1 MTGTTTSVMNDSRKK
16 ESMTVF
22 AVMTMYF
29 LVPTQGVVLATFQTI
44 SEAFPEVGFTAI
56 SYLATIV
63 ALAQI
68 PAALFSG
75 AVAGRK
81 VRYRTICIWSLLLYV
96 AAGVAP
102 YFATTDTNFNVL
114 LLSRFLFGLGLGAFS
129 PLTNALVTTIYRKN
143 EQKRASMLG
152 YGNTIF
158 NIAAIAA
165 QTGGG
170 FLCLISWQTTFLFY
184 LVGIIPLIF
193 VVMFL
198 KEPEAVDTEGK
209 ERVKIPMVAY
219 LYLLVFTITLIA
231 TYPALMFVSI
241 IMAQHDLGGAGLAGT
256 LLSVFTVVG
265 AVVAALFGTIYKI
278 LKNKILP
285 ISIMVN
291 ALAMFV
297 IYYSSSISNLPLFVS
312 AFVLVGIGL
321 TGITIGTPMIL
332 STTVSASVLAAAM
345 GLNAAFMNAGAFLSS
360 PYSSLVVTV
369 SGIDDPRFVLLVS
382 GIIMVVFSLFM
393 FVVIAKT
400 ANTVVAQTSD
410 RR

>member
-1 MTGTTTSVMNDSRKK
+1 MTVTTTTNVMNDADKK
-16 ESMTVF
+16 ETMTVF
-22 AVMTMYF
+22 AVMLMYF
-29 LVPTQGVVLATFQTI
+29 LVPTQGVVLAAFQTI
-44 SEAFPEVGFTAI
+44 SEAFPDVGFTAI

-81 VRYRTICIWSLLLYV
+81 VRYRTICIWSLALYV
-96 AAGVAP
+96 AAGVVP
-102 YFATTDTNFNVL
+102 YFATNDTNFNMIL
-114 LLSRFLFGLGLGAFS
+114 FSRFLFGLGLGAFS

-184 LVGIIPLIF
+184 LVGIIPLIA
-193 VVMFL
+193 VVLFL
-198 KEPEAVDTEGK
+198 KEPEATAEESK

-219 LYLLVFTITLIA
+219 LYLMIFTITLIA
-231 TYPALMFVSI
+231 TYPGADVRVDDHGA
-241 IMAQHDLGGAGLAGT
+241 AQPGRSRPCGT

-265 AVVAALFGTIYKI
+265 AVIAALFGNIYKV

-285 ISIMVN
+285 IAILIN

-297 IYYSSSISNLPLFVS
+297 VYYSSAISNLPLFVS
-312 AFVLVGIGL
+312 AFVLVGFGL

-332 STTVSASVLAAAM
+332 STTVSASVYAAAM

-360 PYSSLVVTV
+360 PYTSLIVQV
-369 SGIDDPRFVLLVS
+369 SGNEDPRFVLLVS
-382 GIIMVVFSLFM
+382 GIIMVIFSAIM
-393 FVVIAKT
+393 MVIVSRIKQT
-400 ANTVVAQTSD
+400 ADPAMGH
-410 RR
+410 

>member
-1 MTGTTTSVMNDSRKK
+1 MTVTTTTNVMNDADKK
-16 ESMTVF
+16 ETMTVF
-22 AVMTMYF
+22 AVMLMYF
-29 LVPTQGVVLATFQTI
+29 LVPTQGVVLAAFQTI
-44 SEAFPEVGFTAI
+44 SEAFPDVGFTAI

-81 VRYRTICIWSLLLYV
+81 VRYRTICIWSLALYV
-96 AAGVAP
+96 AAGVVP
-102 YFATTDTNFNVL
+102 YFATNDTNFNMIL
-114 LLSRFLFGLGLGAFS
+114 FSRFLFGLGLGAFS

-184 LVGIIPLIF
+184 LVGIIPLIA
-193 VVMFL
+193 VVLFL
-198 KEPEAVDTEGK
+198 KEPEATAEESK

-219 LYLLVFTITLIA
+219 LYLMIFTITLIA
-231 TYPALMFVSI
+231 TYPVLMFVSM
-241 IMAQHDLGGAGLAGT
+241 IMAQHNLGGAGLAGT

-265 AVVAALFGTIYKI
+265 AVIAALFGNIYKV

-285 ISIMVN
+285 IAILIN

-297 IYYSSSISNLPLFVS
+297 VYYSSAISNLPLFVS
-312 AFVLVGIGL
+312 AFVLVGFGL

-332 STTVSASVLAAAM
+332 STTVSASVYAAAM

-360 PYSSLVVTV
+360 PYTSLIVQV
-369 SGIDDPRFVLLVS
+369 SGNEDPRFVLLVS
-382 GIIMVVFSLFM
+382 GIIMVIFSAIM
-393 FVVIAKT
+393 MVIVSRIKQT
-400 ANTVVAQTSD
+400 ADPAMGH
-410 RR
+410 